1 MFSSLAA
8 HRVVIVAL
16 LVVLALVASTR
27 ADAVSLQTGTDD
39 LIGVWDAAA
48 EMEGQS
54 SPGLVSFHEG
64 GGVVVT
70 RSTGL
75 SAQGIWEPDGGND
88 YLFTWVQ
95 LYTDAQGMPVGRS
108 VVVASITLDG
118 DELFGTVEVAA
129 FDLSGEMTGSATGS
143 INAVRFEMGQ

>member
-16 LVVLALVASTR
+16 LVALALVASAR
-27 ADAVSLQTGTDD
+27 ADAGSLQTGSDD

-48 EMEGQS
+48 TTEGQS
-54 SPGLVSFHEG
+54 APGLVSFHEG

-70 RSTGL
+70 LSTGL
-75 SAQGIWEPDGGND
+75 SAQGIWESDGASD

-95 LYTDAQGMPVGRS
+95 LYTDANGAPIGRS
-108 VVVASITLDG
+108 VAVASITLDG
-118 DELFGTVEVAA
+118 DELFGEIEVAA
-129 FDLSGEMTGSATGS
+129 FDLAGEMTGSATGT
-143 INAVRFEMGQ
+143 ITAVRFEMAP